1 MAQQTNSLFSH
12 LVCVECGNVY
22 SKDLVS
28 TVCDDPD
35 CKSILS
41 AKYNLSSNTLTKE
54 DLKNRP
60 STLWRYKEF
69 LPVLD
74 VANIVSLGEGF
85 TPILKLQ
92 NLPHIDGKNVL
103 LKDESNNPTGSFKAR
118 GLSVAV
124 SKAKELGINTFVIPT
139 AGNAGG
145 ALAAYAARAGLK
157 AYVFMPKLTP
167 NAFKAEAKLF
177 GAEVTEVNGNISDC
191 GKLANALAAENGW
204 FDVSTLKEP
213 YRLEGKK
220 TMGYEIAEQLNWS
233 LPDVIFYPTG
243 GGTGIIGIWKAFDEL
258 EELGWIGSKR
268 PRMIAVQSDSCNGI
282 YKAFHNKEIR
292 SEYIDNGFTVA
303 NGLRVPKPY
312 ADKVILEVLRDSLGD
327 SVSVS
332 DADILDALYELSS
345 KEGLFVAPE
354 GAALWYA
361 YKFLVKNGQ
370 LDNAETVL
378 LLNTGSGYKYL
389 DNIQI

>member
-1 MAQQTNSLFSH
+1 MTQQTKSLYTH
-12 LVCVECGNVY
+12 LECVECGKVF
-22 SKDLVS
+22 SKESVHTL
-28 TVCDDPD
+28 CDEPD

-41 AKYNLSSNTLTKE
+41 AKYDFGANTLTKE
-54 DLKNRP
+54 ELKNRP
-60 STLWRYKEF
+60 ATLWRYKEF

-74 VANIVSLGEGF
+74 EANIVSLGEGF
-85 TPILKLQ
+85 TPILKLN
-92 NLPHIDGKNVL
+92 NLSHIDRRNVI

-118 GLSVAV
+118 GLGVAV
-124 SKAKELGINTFVIPT
+124 SKAKELGIKTFVIPT

-145 ALAAYAARAGLK
+145 ALAAYSARGGLK
-157 AYVFMPKLTP
+157 AYIFMPKLTP

-177 GAEVTEVNGNISDC
+177 GAKVTEVDGNISDC
-191 GKLANALAAENGW
+191 GKLANALATENGW

-213 YRLEGKK
+213 FRLEGKK
-220 TMGYEIAEQLNWS
+220 TMGYEIAEQLNW
-233 LPDVIFYPTG
+233 PDVILYPTG

-282 YKAFHNKEIR
+282 YKAFHNKEPR

-312 ADKVILEVLRDSLGD
+312 ADKVILKVLRDSGGD

-332 DADILDALYELSS
+332 DTDILAALRELSS

-354 GAALWYA
+354 GAALWHA
-361 YKFLVKNGQ
+361 YKYLATNGK
-370 LDNAETVL
+370 LGESETVL
-378 LLNTGSGYKYL
+378 LLSTGSGYKYL
-389 DNIQI
+389 DNI

>member
-1 MAQQTNSLFSH
+1 MAQQTNSLLSH
-12 LVCVECGNVY
+12 LECVECGKVY
-22 SKDLVS
+22 SKDFVYTL
-28 TVCDDPD
+28 CEDPN

-41 AKYNLSSNTLTKE
+41 AKYDFKKNSVTKE
-54 DLKNRP
+54 DLKSRP

-69 LPVLD
+69 LPVLNEN
-74 VANIVSLGEGF
+74 NIVSLGEGF
-85 TPILKLQ
+85 TPILTLK
-92 NLPHIDGKNVL
+92 NLPFIDGRNVL

-118 GLSVAV
+118 GLGVAV
-124 SKAKELGINTFVIPT
+124 SKAKELGVTTFVIPT

-145 ALAAYAARAGLK
+145 ALAAYAARGGLK
-157 AYVFMPKLTP
+157 AYIFMPKLTP
-167 NAFKAEAKLF
+167 NAFKTEAKLF
-177 GAEVTEVNGNISDC
+177 GAEVTEVDGNISDC

-220 TMGYEIAEQLNWS
+220 TMGYEIAEQLNWN

-282 YKAFHNKEIR
+282 YKAFHNKEER

-312 ADKVILEVLRDSLGD
+312 ADKVILKVLRDSLGD
-327 SVSVS
+327 AVSVS
-332 DADILDALYELSS
+332 DVDILSALRELSS

-354 GAALWYA
+354 GAALWHA
-361 YKFLVKNGQ
+361 YKYLSENGK
-370 LDNAETVL
+370 LGDAENVL

>member
-1 MAQQTNSLFSH
+1 MSQQTNSLYSH
-12 LVCVECGNVY
+12 LECVECGKVF
-22 SKDLVS
+22 SKDSIYTL
-28 TVCDDPD
+28 CDEPE

-41 AKYNLSSNTLTKE
+41 AKYNFEKNSITKE

-74 VANIVSLGEGF
+74 EANIVSLGEGF
-85 TPILKLQ
+85 TPILTLK
-92 NLPHIDGKNVL
+92 NLPNIDGRNVI

-118 GLSVAV
+118 GLGVAV
-124 SKAKELGINTFVIPT
+124 SKAKELGITTFVIPT

-145 ALAAYAARAGLK
+145 ALAAYAARGGLK
-157 AYVFMPKLTP
+157 AHVFMPKLTP
-167 NAFKAEAKLF
+167 NAFKVEAKLF
-177 GAEVTEVNGNISDC
+177 GAEVTEVDGNISDC

-213 YRLEGKK
+213 FRLEGKK
-220 TMGYEIAEQLNWS
+220 TMGYEIAEQLNWN

-282 YKAFHNKEIR
+282 YKAFHNKNQR

-312 ADKVILEVLRDSLGD
+312 ADKVILKVLRDSGGD

-332 DADILDALYELSS
+332 DVDILSALRELSS

-354 GAALWYA
+354 GAALWHA
-361 YKFLVKNGQ
+361 YKYLSENGQ
-370 LDNAETVL
+370 LNDAETVL

>member
-1 MAQQTNSLFSH
+1 MTQRTNSLYSH
-12 LVCVECGNVY
+12 LECVECGKVF
-22 SKDLVS
+22 SKDIIHTL
-28 TVCDDPD
+28 CDEPD

-41 AKYNLSSNTLTKE
+41 AKYNFGANSLTKE
-54 DLKNRP
+54 ELKNRP
-60 STLWRYKEF
+60 ATLWRYKEF

-74 VANIVSLGEGF
+74 EANIVSLGEGF
-85 TPILKLQ
+85 TPILKLH
-92 NLPHIDGKNVL
+92 NLPHIDGRNVI

-118 GLSVAV
+118 GLGVAV
-124 SKAKELGINTFVIPT
+124 SKAKELGVRTFVIPT

-145 ALAAYAARAGLK
+145 ALAAYSARAGLK
-157 AYVFMPKLTP
+157 AYIFMPKLTP

-177 GAEVTEVNGNISDC
+177 GAEVTEVDGNISDC
-191 GKLANALAAENGW
+191 GKLANALATENGW

-213 YRLEGKK
+213 FRLEGKK
-220 TMGYEIAEQLNWS
+220 TMGYEIAEQLNWN
-233 LPDVIFYPTG
+233 LPDVILYPTG

-258 EELGWIGSKR
+258 EALGWIGSKR

-282 YKAFHNKEIR
+282 YKAFHNKEPR

-312 ADKVILEVLRDSLGD
+312 ADKVILKVLRDSGGD

-332 DADILDALYELSS
+332 DTDILAALRELSS

-354 GAALWYA
+354 GAALWHA
-361 YKFLVKNGQ
+361 YKYLATNGK
-370 LDNAETVL
+370 LGESETVL
-378 LLNTGSGYKYL
+378 LLSTGSGYKYL
-389 DNIQI
+389 DNI